1 MPSSNYAVTGLYFY
15 DGAAVDMVSR
25 LRPSARQELEITD
38 LNRAYLERGRL
49 SVERVGR
56 GVAWL
61 DTGTPDALLHASNFV
76 QIVESRQGLKN
87 ACLEEIA
94 LNLGYI
100 GMEQMRAQAKSI
112 ANTDSICFAW
122 PSTPIRNDGVA

>member
-1 MPSSNYAVTGLYFY
+1 
-15 DGAAVDMVSR
+15 
-25 LRPSARQELEITD
+25 
-38 LNRAYLERGRL
+38 
-49 SVERVGR
+49 
-56 GVAWL
+56 
-61 DTGTPDALLHASNFV
+61 V

-122 PSTPIRNDGVA
+122 PSTPIWNDGVA